1 MTQDCLNTHILY
13 TRYLFIDKMD
23 NYLTK
28 LNIGKQ
34 CKEGYKNLRIVREYM
49 KSYCSYQPF
58 EDTVTYAYS
67 FEITRVGEDTVDII
81 INIGLDTFTYTGTG
95 DLEEINTYFITEA
108 LASSNY
114 TFEARTIDDILYI
127 YSFDNSLTFATAT
140 TVSTSDSDEATIT
153 ETNLENSYCT
163 ILDELNCLTTEQ
175 LCCMI
180 QHGYSLLQDCN
191 C

>member
-13 TRYLFIDKMD
+13 TRYLFISKYDA
-23 NYLTK
+23 YLTK

-34 CKEGYKNLRIVREYM
+34 CKEGYRNLRIVTEYM

-58 EDTVTYAYS
+58 EDDVTYAYT
-67 FEITRVGEDTVDII
+67 FDITRVGEETVDIT
-81 INIGLDTFTYTGTG
+81 INIGLDTFTYSGDGT
-95 DLEEINTYFITEA
+95 LEEILAYFQLQI
-108 LASSNY
+108 LASGIY
-114 TFEARTIDDILYI
+114 DFEVAIIDNVLYV
-127 YSFDNSLTFATAT
+127 YSFDATLTFSTTT
-140 TVSTSDSDEATIT
+140 TVTTSDSDEATIT
-153 ETNLENSYCT
+153 ETNIQNSYCT

-180 QHGYSLLQDCN
+180 QHGYDLLKNCN